1 MKVCAIFKYRNWNI
15 YNLRIGTYN
24 LSYLIYL
31 IHENIMCIIIVTYN
45 SCQKNDKQALM
56 N

>member
-15 YNLRIGTYN
+15 YNLM
-24 LSYLIYL
+24 SYLIYL
-31 IHENIMCIIIVTYN
+31 IHENIMCIIIVTY
-45 SCQKNDKQALM
+45 STCQKNDKRALM